1 VPLREYTTFQGLA
14 NALGVKK
21 TSLYNRYKEGYFH
34 RHINDLKLMLT
45 DENKKT
51 RVRYCLSML

>member
-21 TSLYNRYKEGYFH
+21 TSLYKEGYFH